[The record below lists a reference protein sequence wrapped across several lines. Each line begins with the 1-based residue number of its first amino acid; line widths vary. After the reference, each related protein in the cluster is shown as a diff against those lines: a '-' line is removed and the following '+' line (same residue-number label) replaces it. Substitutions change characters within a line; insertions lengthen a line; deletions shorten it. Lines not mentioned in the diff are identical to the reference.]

1 MNRYNRH
8 NRDDHSSCRP
18 LNVERV
24 PNRTSQR
31 RSLQALAD
39 APEGAPALPRAD
51 EFLARRQFADGS
63 REWIHAT
70 EAAVR
75 CDAATSRRC
84 NAAQRCDAAT
94 LQRCNAATLQRC
106 DAATLQRGAALRC
119 CDAAT
124 LQRCNAATLRRGNA
138 ATRRSVNAAQR
149 FDAATRQRGAA
160 LRRHNAATLQRCNAA
175 RGSRA
180 SCVRC
185 VCLRAGEADHRAGA
199 A

>member
-138 ATRRSVNAAQR
+138 ATRRSVSTLRRGNVAQR
-149 FDAATRQRGAA
+149 CDAT
-160 LRRHNAATLQRCNAA
+160 TLQRCNAA